1 MITAKDATIKYS
13 QEGINKVSLSLGK
26 MLFMSIMAGMF
37 IALAGS
43 ASTIASATIENPSLA
58 KLVTSLVFPAGLAMV
73 IVNGSELFTGNNLM
87 IISVLD
93 RRISILPMLRNWI
106 VVYLGNILGSFLVTG
121 LFTWGHVYSLFDNA
135 VAKSVINIAATKT
148 DLGFQEAFIRGILC
162 NILVCVAVMMAQTAE
177 NTAGK
182 IALLYLPIFVF
193 VLCGLEHSVANM
205 SYISSGLFANM
216 EYGNMGI
223 DVSCLT
229 WYNFFVG
236 NLLPVT
242 LGNIVGGCVTGTAY
256 WITSKDK

>member
-148 DLGFQEAFIRGILC
+148 DLGFQAEIELKEGDTFNFCFNNGNDIWDNNNGQNYIFPLEKVQNELIVMEDEPVSLGSAKKLRRSYLWSKKIRL
-162 NILVCVAVMMAQTAE
+162 AVYKIITYFPKIISGNYYKKKTANSE
-177 NTAGK
+177 N
-182 IALLYLPIFVF
+182 
-193 VLCGLEHSVANM
+193 
-205 SYISSGLFANM
+205 
-216 EYGNMGI
+216 
-223 DVSCLT
+223 
-229 WYNFFVG
+229 
-236 NLLPVT
+236 
-242 LGNIVGGCVTGTAY
+242 
-256 WITSKDK
+256 